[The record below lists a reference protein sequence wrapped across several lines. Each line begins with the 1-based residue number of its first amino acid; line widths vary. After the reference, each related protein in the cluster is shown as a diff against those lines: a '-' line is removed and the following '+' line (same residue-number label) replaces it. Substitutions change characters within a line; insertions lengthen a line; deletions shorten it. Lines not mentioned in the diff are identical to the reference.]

1 MVVCF
6 LYRRQSLT
14 FHSLS
19 QTAAAFLA
27 IQFIL
32 LGNVENVDDDA
43 PRIIVTKQFSNK
55 TAAAAAAATEA
66 KVMSKKLCSRSNSQS
81 SCIIND

>member
-55 TAAAAAAATEA
+55 TAAAAAATEA
-66 KVMSKKLCSRSNSQS
+66 KVMSKKLCSRSNS
-81 SCIIND
+81 